1 MGIEE
6 SVRCGF
12 SDAIA
17 KAAPQAKI
25 VSATPVTAG
34 CRMIKSAHEIAL
46 MRLACKATISVY
58 EATFKSLQA
67 GMTDSDIR
75 NLVRSGYERVG
86 FRGDVIVAIAENSG
100 SPHGSTVPQVIREGS
115 IILIDD
121 GCDVEGYTSDITR
134 TFVLG
139 KPTDK
144 MKTVS
149 DLIHRAQ
156 SAALGAARPSGSCD
170 TVHAAPRKPI

>member
-1 MGIEE
+1 
-6 SVRCGF
+6 VF

-17 KAAPQAKI
+17 KQAPQAKV

-46 MRLACKATISVY
+46 VRLACKATISVY
-58 EATFKSLQA
+58 EAAFKSLQA

-75 NLVRSGYERVG
+75 NLARSGYERVG
-86 FRGDVIVAIAENSG
+86 SQGEVIVAIAENSG
-100 SPHGSTVPQVIREGS
+100 SPHGSTVPQVVREGRIS
-115 IILIDD
+115 LIDD
-121 GCDVEGYTSDITR
+121 GCDVDGYTSDITR

-144 MKTVS
+144 MKTVFEVV
-149 DLIHRAQ
+149 HRAQ
-156 SAALGAARPSGSCD
+156 SAALAA
-170 TVHAAPRKPI
+170 A